1 MMNQHM
7 PKDQLPIKSLA
18 DSYKKALPYINIS
31 YVLFGSIAML
41 GALGWW
47 IDKHS
52 GSTPLFF
59 IIGVLSG
66 FFLGLYNLFKVIK
79 RLEKRD

>member
-1 MMNQHM
+1 MSSDM
-7 PKDQLPIKSLA
+7 PKDPLPIRSLA
-18 DSYKKALPYINIS
+18 NSYKKAQPYINIS
-31 YVLFGSIAML
+31 YVLIGSIAML

-47 IDKHS
+47 IDRRS